1 MMVNYTYFIVEALKS
16 ENGPFYIN
24 GDWTID
30 WPRKFTVA
38 GTVFHYERQNDAPE
52 IMRAV
57 GPTSENLVVMVTILE
72 FYHPIMIVLFF
83 IESKCILFSMVYKN
97 EFFMLNVCKKYMLS
111 SILFKGAPLM

>member
-1 MMVNYTYFIVEALKS
+1 MKTNFWSFRERPFYTSCTVALISYSYTFTALKS

-52 IMRAV
+52 IMKAV
-57 GPTSENLVVMVTILE
+57 GPTSENLVVMVSMGTVLRKNG
-72 FYHPIMIVLFF
+72 FPIKF
-83 IESKCILFSMVYKN
+83 
-97 EFFMLNVCKKYMLS
+97 
-111 SILFKGAPLM
+111 